1 MHKTVDFALPFVM
14 ARYLSNTSLFVVSL
28 ILIDNANLKE
38 IYTLYYIQE
47 AKKKVTFVPTLIFCA
62 YPKGFFYHIYLIKHY

>member
-1 MHKTVDFALPFVM
+1 MP
-14 ARYLSNTSLFVVSL
+14 S
-28 ILIDNANLKE
+28 LKE

-62 YPKGFFYHIYLIKHY
+62 YPKGFLFDQALLKSESVLYKLAKNI